1 MCLTVLAVRKGGWR
15 YPALFA
21 IVVALVGGVNAT
33 SILLVGLAPLLWLLY
48 AAFITKEAPGR
59 AVLKAA
65 LRIGLLSLGTS
76 LWWIA
81 GLWAEGAYGINI
93 LKYTETLPTVSVTSL
108 ASEVIRGLGYW
119 YFYGQ
124 DKLQPWTLAS
134 LGYTQWPWL
143 IAVSFAVPA
152 ICFLFGMLARWRY
165 RAFATGLVVLG
176 VVVAVGAYPYTNP
189 TPLGNLIKTAGSDS
203 TVGLAMRSSNR
214 IVPVVILGLALLL
227 GSGISAIRRSVRWAG
242 LVVLVLSAAL
252 LAANLPPLWDG
263 TLVASEPGPAF
274 RPAQL
279 HHRRRPLSRRAE
291 PRHPGARGARRGLRL
306 LHLGRHSRPG
316 LARAHDPLLPDQGG
330 PTTRRAG
337 HRQPPAGPRRVDPR
351 RTVRALHARTHRPA
365 PLRRRHPLRVRCA
378 VRALRQRPSSTAVA
392 PAAGHPG
399 LSARPPSASPPST
412 SRSSTR

>member
-1 MCLTVLAVRKGGWR
+1 MLQGGAAHR
-15 YPALFA
+15 AP
-21 IVVALVGGVNAT
+21 VARHV
-33 SILLVGLAPLLWLLY
+33 
-48 AAFITKEAPGR
+48 
-59 AVLKAA
+59 
-65 LRIGLLSLGTS
+65 S

-93 LKYTETLPTVSVTSL
+93 LKYTETLPTVTVTSL

-124 DKLQPWTLAS
+124 DKLQPWTTGS

-227 GSGISAIRRSVRWAG
+227 GAGISAIRRSVRWAG

-263 TLVASEPGPAF
+263 TLVASNLDRPSALPSYITEAAHYLDARTTTPGC
-274 RPAQL
+274 
-279 HHRRRPLSRRAE
+279 SRY
-291 PRHPGARGARRGLRL
+291 PGRT
-306 LHLGRHSRPG
+306 S
-316 LARAHDPLLPDQGG
+316 
-330 PTTRRAG
+330 PTTAG
-337 HRQPPAGPRRVDPR
+337 AWPPTRSGP
-351 RTVRALHARTHRPA
+351 
-365 PLRRRHPLRVRCA
+365 
-378 VRALRQRPSSTAVA
+378 
-392 PAAGHPG
+392 G
-399 LSARPPSASPPST
+399 
-412 SRSSTR
+412 

>member
-1 MCLTVLAVRKGGWR
+1 MLTPFVIDDIARQSAVVMPWAALGWFMSLTVLAVRKGGWR

-48 AAFITKEAPGR
+48 AAFVTKEAPGR

-93 LKYTETLPTVSVTSL
+93 LKYTETLPTVTVTSL

-143 IAVSFAVPA
+143 IAVSFAVPT

-165 RAFATGLVVLG
+165 RAFAIGLVVLG

-214 IVPVVILGLALLL
+214 IVPLVILGLALLL
-227 GSGISAIRRSVRWAG
+227 GAGISAIRRAG
-242 LVVLVLSAAL
+242 AL
-252 LAANLPPLWDG
+252 G
-263 TLVASEPGPAF
+263 
-274 RPAQL
+274 
-279 HHRRRPLSRRAE
+279 RAG
-291 PRHPGARGARRGLRL
+291 RPGA
-306 LHLGRHSRPG
+306 LGRPPG
-316 LARAHDPLLPDQGG
+316 
-330 PTTRRAG
+330 
-337 HRQPPAGPRRVDPR
+337 RQPPAAVGRHPGGVQPRYGPPPCPATSPRRRTISTR
-351 RTVRALHARTHRPA
+351 RTTTPGCSRSPARTSPI
-365 PLRRRHPLRVRCA
+365 
-378 VRALRQRPSSTAVA
+378 T
-392 PAAGHPG
+392 PG
-399 LSARPPSASPPST
+399 AWPPT
-412 SRSSTR
+412 RSGPGS